1 VVARGEEYFT
11 QMANWWHGFKSGRDV
26 NMERMNGDYRSR
38 AIIKVLGV
46 GGGGGNALNHM
57 IASNLEGVEFIAIN
71 TDAQDL
77 AKSLA
82 HKKVQIGQR
91 LTGGLGTGGDPN
103 IGKQAAEAD
112 RDAIAS
118 ALERVDMVFIAAGM
132 GGGTG
137 TGASPVIAQIA
148 RDMGALTVAVV
159 TKPFTEEGPLKMK
172 IALEGIQELKQYVDA
187 VITIP
192 NDRIWQLADRRLS
205 LKDAF
210 EMVDEVLRM
219 AVQGISD
226 LIVRPGYINIDF
238 ADVRSIL
245 SNAGIAL
252 IGIGSGRGDERSADA
267 ARNAISSPLLEYSIE
282 GATRALV
289 NIVAP
294 MDMPV
299 SELHEMLNIIREA
312 SGVKELDLRMGLVL
326 DEGMGDEVRVTLIA
340 TGFETEP
347 TKPAEAVEKVSV
359 RQPRREGRE
368 PVSTPSGVEA
378 PRQEARQPVR
388 SIDEILREVD
398 EGIDTPTFLRRS
410 HGRSES
416 G

>member
-1 VVARGEEYFT
+1 
-11 QMANWWHGFKSGRDV
+11 
-26 NMERMNGDYRSR
+26 MERVTGDYKSR
-38 AIIKVLGV
+38 AIIKVMGV

-91 LTGGLGTGGDPN
+91 ITGGLGTGGDPA

-118 ALERVDMVFIAAGM
+118 ALEHVDMVFIAAGM

-137 TGASPVIAQIA
+137 TGAAPVIAQIA
-148 RDMGALTVAVV
+148 REMGALTVAVV
-159 TKPFTEEGPLKMK
+159 TKPFTEEGPAKMR
-172 IALEGIQELKQYVDA
+172 IAIEGIQELKQYVDA

-238 ADVRSIL
+238 ADVRNIL

-252 IGIGSGRGDERSADA
+252 IGIGSGRGDDRSGDA
-267 ARNAISSPLLEYSIE
+267 ARSAISSPLLEYSIE
-282 GATRALV
+282 GATKALL

-294 MDMPV
+294 VDMPV

-312 SGVKELDLRMGLVL
+312 AGVEDLDLRMGLVL
-326 DEGMGDEVRVTLIA
+326 DEGMSDEIRVTLIA
-340 TGFETEP
+340 TGFKTEP
-347 TKPAEAVEKVSV
+347 TKPVEAAEEISV
-359 RQPRREGRE
+359 RQPHRGRRE
-368 PVSTPSGVEA
+368 PVSTSSSVET
-378 PRQEARQPVR
+378 PRQEARPTIR
-388 SIDEILREVD
+388 SIDEILKEVD

-410 HGRSES
+410 SGRSES
-416 G
+416 E